1 MNYFNCR
8 TERNTSPSNSI
19 KTKLSRNHNHPKI
32 KIPRNSKLSTF
43 FILDNSK
50 NSLEVSGKTKPV

>member
-8 TERNTSPSNSI
+8 TERNTSPTNSI

-50 NSLEVSGKTKPV
+50 NSL